1 MMNLDND
8 YIISKLNKYKLKYK
22 LYNND
27 INNIIFKTKNIII
40 NIDNNYFYYSW
51 NNDIIIY
58 LYYNNDKLK
67 ILIDTLY

>member
-27 INNIIFKTKNIII
+27 INNIIYEFKTKNIII
-40 NIDNNYFYYSW
+40 NIDNNYFYYS
-51 NNDIIIY
+51 
-58 LYYNNDKLK
+58 
-67 ILIDTLY
+67 